1 MVSAAPPS
9 TAPLKASVLD
19 KLIGDLGR
27 TRGDGGRD
35 PLPCH
40 VPALDRFSEAELRGC
55 VLRDV
60 GWILN
65 DIHFAAA
72 VPLGDHPEV
81 ATSVLNHGV
90 PDLSGM
96 QVNRE
101 SLSRRADDIARAI
114 RTYEPRLIAK
124 SVRVSF
130 EKASVD
136 NENKLRFIIHGEL
149 RQALD
154 DRYIELKTSVELDTG
169 EVEVTRGGR
178 T

>member
-1 MVSAAPPS
+1 MATA
-9 TAPLKASVLD
+9 APLKPSVLD

-27 TRGDGGRD
+27 TKGDGGRD
-35 PLPCH
+35 LLPCY
-40 VPALDRFSEAELRGC
+40 VPVLDRFNEGELRAC
-55 VLRDV
+55 VLRDI

-72 VPLGDHPEV
+72 IPLGDHPEV
-81 ATSVLNHGV
+81 ATSVLNQGV

-101 SLSRRADDIARAI
+101 ALTRRADDIAQAV
-114 RTYEPRLIAK
+114 RTFEPRLVPK
-124 SVRVSF
+124 TVRVAF

-136 NENKLRFIIHGEL
+136 NENKVRFVIQGEL
-149 RQALD
+149 RQAID
-154 DRYIELKTSVELDTG
+154 DRHIELKTAVELDTG

-178 T
+178 Q